1 MASLSER
8 LSAPQQTM
16 DRAFFRSVIV
26 SFRMRK
32 HSKLLTKQNLA
43 SRRIMMQDYKFRHR
57 NLARQPRRGTARS
70 GLTRSIM
77 VLLGIGVVLLLALT
91 AFDLWQQ
98 AADDRGTSNTAPA
111 TIPLPIPPRP
121 EDTSS

>member
-1 MASLSER
+1 
-8 LSAPQQTM
+8 M
-16 DRAFFRSVIV
+16 DRVFFRSAIV

-32 HSKLLTKQNLA
+32 HSKLLAKRNLA

-57 NLARQPRRGTARS
+57 NLARQPRRGTARN
-70 GLTRSIM
+70 GLTRWIM
-77 VLLGIGVVLLLALT
+77 MLLGIGVALLLVVT

-111 TIPLPIPPRP
+111 MIPLPVPPRP
-121 EDTSS
+121 ESTNS